1 MRLIQRIQRGHT
13 GRKHYATLNR
23 DRKATLIQRHVRML
37 SCYRTF
43 VKQQNATLLLQRS
56 YRCHLAR
63 LELKLLKAQA
73 RDLHAVGEERNILR
87 QENAL
92 MKAEIEALKNQ
103 IESDK
108 AAHIVEELHK
118 NIKDNEDELE
128 QVKKTHNK
136 TVHELETA
144 EALVDE
150 LKLEICKANE
160 ENDALEKTVEMS
172 KDTYES
178 ELSALKRDLE
188 KLREDKI
195 RSDEANTK
203 LLQDNS
209 KYEAEIQIL
218 KGELGETR
226 SSLEEIKSSNSTID
240 ATKNAIFAAAT
251 VGKISS
257 AGETGA
263 NNSSSRSHKMDRQSS
278 LDIMKEISLQ
288 KDLEEARNEVECLR
302 ARLRSQGDIE
312 DESKGISDKSD
323 VYRLQEEL
331 SKVKAELQLAIS
343 QKDASE
349 SDAALTAVLEETAAS
364 EDIDLSKYRALEK
377 ANSELTAELDSCRA
391 ELQEV
396 LRKSQ
401 VSSVDVG
408 KKTSTI
414 ELMTRVK
421 MQKELDEAHSTISEL
436 RSLADIQN
444 NPSENE
450 KETAYSY
457 RANLVEANKEIQ
469 RLQKLLDGRSND
481 EIVVNGDL
489 TTQSNEL
496 QSKLDRKIDEIATLS
511 TMLDDA
517 NAQVAFERNRWR
529 KTQRTNVIIM
539 EEVDNLSATTVKLNR
554 LLKAEIVKSRKLKE
568 KLTAAGSSTSLVDR
582 HQEISANGNDLG
594 NDSFSSTNISD
605 RWQSLMKSLRSTK
618 SLDETQY

>member
-1 MRLIQRIQRGHT
+1 
-13 GRKHYATLNR
+13 
-23 DRKATLIQRHVRML
+23 ML

-43 VKQQNATLLLQRS
+43 VKQQNSTLLLQRS

-128 QVKKTHNK
+128 QVKKTHVK
-136 TVHELETA
+136 TVHELQTA

-195 RSDEANTK
+195 RFDVVNTK

-209 KYEAEIQIL
+209 KYEAEIQVL
-218 KGELGETR
+218 KRELGETR
-226 SSLEEIKSSNSTID
+226 SSLEEMKSSNST
-240 ATKNAIFAAAT
+240 KNAIFTAAT
-251 VGKISS
+251 VGKISR
-257 AGETGA
+257 AGEIGA
-263 NNSSSRSHKMDRQSS
+263 NNSNSRSRKMGRQSS

-312 DESKGISDKSD
+312 DESKGSSDKSD

-343 QKDASE
+343 QKDAAE

-444 NPSENE
+444 SSSENE

-554 LLKAEIVKSRKLKE
+554 LLKAEIVKTRKLKE